1 MAILAL
7 KWNFAKIRYEPYM
20 IPDEWHC
27 PLVSDDMDEPIN
39 CASCGK
45 GMTFGEGYTSR
56 AIHTPGGFGYF
67 VCEDCLQKEIM
78 AERTAREEE

>member
-7 KWNFAKIRYEPYM
+7 KWDFARHRYEPYM

-45 GMTFGEGYTSR
+45 EMTFGKGYTSI

-67 VCEDCLQKEIM
+67 VCKDCMEKEWQDRR
-78 AERTAREEE
+78 AVKEEE